1 MADGF
6 GKCGASI
13 VRPRLSSRTSSRLA
27 VANKLLRLARIAIKA
42 DVYGNLIGTIA
53 QKAVAG
59 AANLI
64 AHRSGGGCLIRAS
77 SSVARGL
84 RPGEWPS
91 CWRGAIG
98 SAAVL

>member
-6 GKCGASI
+6 GKCGAWI
-13 VRPRLSSRTSSRLA
+13 VRPRLSARTLSRLA
-27 VANKLLRLARIAIKA
+27 VASKLLRHASIAIKA
-42 DVYGNLIGTIA
+42 DAYGNLIGTIA
-53 QKAVAG
+53 QKAMAG
-59 AANLI
+59 AAYLI
-64 AHRSGGGCLIRAS
+64 AHRSGGGCLLRAS

-84 RPGEWPS
+84 RLGEWPS